1 MIIKFLLYPQMR
13 INIKGSFECLA
24 DYDRQMKKLAE
35 SSNPDPYQN
44 NILSYVIHTLYDTFD
59 LDKYRENNIGE
70 ILYDENEAQQIYK
83 FCKWFGDLIDSIE
96 IYSTSN
102 PVADTDYLNHPEWS
116 KVYTG
121 AKEMYELMDRND
133 KKYHFSEIANN

>member
-13 INIKGSFECLA
+13 IEIRESFKELA
-24 DYDRQMKKLAE
+24 DYDRQMKEWVEERSPNQYWNCLV
-35 SSNPDPYQN
+35 YH
-44 NILSYVIHTLYDTFD
+44 VINTLYDTFD

-83 FCKWFGDLIDSIE
+83 FCKWFGDLIDSISLHTNE
-96 IYSTSN
+96 TNS
-102 PVADTDYLNHPEWS
+102 DYLEHPEWS

-133 KKYHFSEIANN
+133 KKYHFSEIANS